1 MSHAGYSTNN
11 CRRAADG
18 ETDWHR
24 TFSCGF
30 SSSIST
36 MSERGR
42 RRVTISSRMR
52 SASFLRFGI
61 SGKSIEVEGGKERC
75 GVPVGIDSDALSGHI
90 IDNDGVDTLAK
101 QLGAAVF
108 QSILGLGR
116 EPHDELAG
124 ASLTRNFGE
133 DVFSGREFE
142 RERAGALE
150 LVA

>member
-1 MSHAGYSTNN
+1 MSHAGYSTIN

-18 ETDWHR
+18 ETDWLR

-30 SSSIST
+30 SSSSIST

-52 SASFLRFGI
+52 SASLRFGI
-61 SGKSIEVEGGKERC
+61 Y
-75 GVPVGIDSDALSGHI
+75 SDALAGHI
-90 IDNDGVDTLAK
+90 IDDNGIDALAK

-108 QSILGLGR
+108 QSILGLGG

-124 ASLTRNFGE
+124 ASLT
-133 DVFSGREFE
+133 
-142 RERAGALE
+142 
-150 LVA
+150 